1 MRTNPNLTMT
11 APATNPELV
20 TDDDTRRRTGGR
32 ATTLAIEMPLRPGQQ
47 SRRLEASLLGIS
59 GRTKGRR
66 VAVRGALEIGSDEHC
81 ELFVD
86 DIGVSRHH
94 ARISFT
100 GEQATIE
107 DLESTNGTFVNGE
120 RVVTP
125 RRLEHEDQVQLGVAA
140 FRFQLVDDA
149 AAAVYDELY
158 ALATKDPLTGLLN
171 RHHLRSEAERDLDR
185 AVRAGGHLCVL
196 MVDVDHFKRFNDT
209 WGHAAG
215 DAALVVVAQRLLAC
229 VRTSDSVGRW
239 GGEEF
244 VVTLPDTPLA
254 DAVIVAERIRARM
267 VADPVRLEAGETSVT
282 VSIGAAD
289 LVEIE
294 HEQPTHGA
302 SREQIAALFDA
313 IVARADARLYA
324 AKRGGRDRVC
334 ATDDPS

>member
-1 MRTNPNLTMT
+1 MPDRMS
-11 APATNPELV
+11 E
-20 TDDDTRRRTGGR
+20 DDTRRRTGGR
-32 ATTLAIEMPLRPGQQ
+32 ATTLAIEMPVRPAPQ

-94 ARISFT
+94 ARIAFT
-100 GEQATIE
+100 GAQATIE

-120 RVVTP
+120 RVITP
-125 RRLEHEDQVQLGVAA
+125 RRLEHDDQVQLGVAA

-158 ALATKDPLTGLLN
+158 SLATQDPLTGLLN

-215 DAALVVVAQRLLAC
+215 DTALVVVAQRLLAC

-244 VVTLPDTPLA
+244 LVTLPDTPLA
-254 DAVIVAERIRARM
+254 DAQVVAERIRARM
-267 VADPVRLEAGETSVT
+267 VADPVRLESDEVSVS
-282 VSIGAAD
+282 VSIGVAD
-289 LVEIE
+289 LTEIG
-294 HEQPTHGA
+294 HERPEHGA
-302 SREQIAALFDA
+302 SREQIATLFDA
-313 IVARADARLYA
+313 VVARADRRLYA
-324 AKRGGRDRVC
+324 AKHAGRNRVC
-334 ATDDPS
+334 ATDDPT